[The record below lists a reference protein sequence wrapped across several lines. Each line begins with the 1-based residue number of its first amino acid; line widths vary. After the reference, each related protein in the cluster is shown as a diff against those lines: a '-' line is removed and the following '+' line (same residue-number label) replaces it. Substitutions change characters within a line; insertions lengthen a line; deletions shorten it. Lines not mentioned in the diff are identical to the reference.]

1 MVQLYHHVILY
12 DLEKIF
18 WNEYITESW
27 LINYH
32 IKDEKVPYVIT
43 REAAKISALSSG
55 KINKYEYLAGEKIL
69 PSNQK
74 QIIEQVRFTH
84 STLGK
89 AFKKA

>member
-43 REAAKISALSSG
+43 REAAKISAL
-55 KINKYEYLAGEKIL
+55 
-69 PSNQK
+69 
-74 QIIEQVRFTH
+74 
-84 STLGK
+84 
-89 AFKKA
+89 